1 MVNTIKFS
9 QFGSADPNDSNNTL
23 VGITDPAGGSNIK
36 YPFTPRWTTA
46 GRPATPYNGL
56 LGYNTDSD
64 EWEYYQASTGVW
76 VQFSTTNSG
85 ENWTVVT
92 EASITAVAN
101 EGYIANRSATP
112 CQIICPAMFNPGDR
126 ILVMGMGTS
135 GWSLVANTGQSIKFG
150 SLSTSVDGSINSD
163 IQYSNIEIK
172 GMIADTTW
180 TMWSINSNPTIL

>member
-36 YPFTPRWTTA
+36 YPFTPSWTTA

-64 EWEYYQASTGVW
+64 EWEYYQASTGAW
-76 VQFSTTNSG
+76 LQFATTNSG
-85 ENWTVVT
+85 ENWTIVT
-92 EASITAVAN
+92 AASTNAVAN
-101 EGYIANRSATP
+101 EGYIANRTATP
-112 CQIICPAMFNPGDR
+112 CQIICPATFNPGDR
-126 ILVMGMGTS
+126 ILVMGMGTA
-135 GWSLVANTGQSIKFG
+135 GWTLVANTGQSIVFG
-150 SLSTSVDGSINSD
+150 SEATSTDGSISSD

-172 GMIADTTW
+172 GMVANTTW
-180 TMWSINSNPTIL
+180 TVWSINSNPTIL